1 MAPTAAPPGSGLTLR
16 AARFQYAKVGLLE
29 GLIVKACGNAR
40 KWLPPGMILLLLPPA
55 KSTQKRG
62 FGAPEQLRRLVRAV
76 DLWLAPKYNSRHL
89 PEANRYQDKS

>member
-1 MAPTAAPPGSGLTLR
+1 
-16 AARFQYAKVGLLE
+16 
-29 GLIVKACGNAR
+29 
-40 KWLPPGMILLLLPPA
+40 MILLLLPPA

-89 PEANRYQDKS
+89 REANRYQDKSELERRQTNAKFMADATETYLYAA